1 MEQTKSYFRLG
12 LFVTL
17 TVAIVAAV
25 LFILGGR
32 ALFQPT
38 MTIETYF
45 EESVAGLEIGSPVK
59 FKGIPLG
66 QVVEIKGSLATYQRD
81 VPPGKRRE
89 YIVVRAK
96 LSGNDEEVRSW
107 QRDLDGLIKAGLRV
121 RTQLAGI
128 TGQQYL
134 ALDILDPKAHPPLAF
149 EWKPTY
155 PYIPSAPS
163 STGEILENA
172 RKFIANLGKVDV
184 EQLARNLDKVL
195 VTANRKL
202 EELPVKELSAEASG
216 LLKDTRVA
224 VARVNGILANPGIK
238 QTVDNAGE
246 ISERLR
252 KLADSGELDRMVT
265 SIGDAATRIDD
276 IVAENQYDV
285 RVLVQD
291 LRVTAANL
299 RALSEAIKRY
309 PAGALLGGPPDKVQI
324 PGKSP

>member
-1 MEQTKSYFRLG
+1 
-12 LFVTL
+12 
-17 TVAIVAAV
+17 
-25 LFILGGR
+25 
-32 ALFQPT
+32 
-38 MTIETYF
+38 
-45 EESVAGLEIGSPVK
+45 
-59 FKGIPLG
+59 
-66 QVVEIKGSLATYQRD
+66 
-81 VPPGKRRE
+81 
-89 YIVVRAK
+89 
-96 LSGNDEEVRSW
+96 
-107 QRDLDGLIKAGLRV
+107 
-121 RTQLAGI
+121 
-128 TGQQYL
+128 
-134 ALDILDPKAHPPLAF
+134 HPPLPF
-149 EWKPTY
+149 EWKPAY

-172 RKFIANLGKVDV
+172 RRFIANLGKVDV
-184 EQLARNLDKVL
+184 VQLARNLDKVL

-202 EELPVKELSAEASG
+202 EELPVKELSAEAAG

-224 VARVNGILANPGIK
+224 VARVNVILANPGIR

-265 SIGDAATRIDD
+265 SIGDAAARIDG

-299 RALSEAIKRY
+299 RTLSEALKRY